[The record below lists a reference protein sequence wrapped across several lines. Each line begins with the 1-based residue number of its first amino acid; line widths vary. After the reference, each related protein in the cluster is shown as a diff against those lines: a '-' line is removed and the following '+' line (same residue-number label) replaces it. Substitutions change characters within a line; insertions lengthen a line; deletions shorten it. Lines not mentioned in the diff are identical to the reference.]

1 MLFNGNNILIS
12 FSCQQFQC
20 ENFEIIENDEIG
32 SEKECVAEFHSTL
45 STDVVYCPYCGGK
58 VSICG
63 EETAYLKDM
72 PIFVGVP
79 QGCLV
84 HYHRYRCKNCGK
96 KSTENISLSYP
107 GTRVTNRAARW
118 VESLL
123 KFGMTISAVSNI
135 TGIHWDTIRKIH
147 KDSMELFL
155 TERRNE
161 QKRNG
166 YKPKYLAVD
175 EFAIHKGH
183 TYATCVMDLV
193 EGDVIW
199 VGKGRSMEDFAAFFR
214 ETDMEYLSEVK
225 AVAMDMNASYN
236 NLVEANMPYAEIV
249 YDRYHMQA
257 QFGRD
262 VLGSVRLEEARSHQA
277 RAKELDARID
287 ETSDRSK
294 KEELKAEAKEQRQL
308 YSNLKKSR
316 WTLLMNSANL
326 SEGKL
331 DGLNRILNDHANLA
345 VCYAMKEEMCDLF
358 ELTDEIEARSRWS
371 AWFEAAKNSNIP
383 ALVKF
388 ASQKERRLEGL
399 IAHSRHPISTGK
411 LEGLNNKIKV
421 CKRIGYGYRDD
432 DYFFTLIRF
441 VSLPSV
447 RLH

>member
-12 FSCQQFQC
+12 FSCQQYQC
-20 ENFEIIENDEIG
+20 NNYEIFENNETGIEE
-32 SEKECVAEFHSTL
+32 ECLARFHSTL
-45 STDVVYCPYCGGK
+45 STEVVCCPYCGGK
-58 VSICG
+58 VNICG
-63 EETAYLKDM
+63 EETTYLKDM
-72 PIFVGVP
+72 PIFAGIP

-84 HYHRYRCKNCGK
+84 NYHRYRCNECRK
-96 KSTENISLSYP
+96 KFTEDVSLSYP

-118 VESLL
+118 IETLL
-123 KFGMTISAVSNI
+123 KCGMTTSAVNRI

-147 KDSMELFL
+147 KDTMEKSLA
-155 TERRNE
+155 ERKAE
-161 QKRNG
+161 LKAKG
-166 YKPKYLAVD
+166 YRPEYLAVD

-183 TYATCVMDLV
+183 TYATCVLDLV

-214 ETDMEYLSEVK
+214 ETDMEYLSKVK

-236 NLVEANMPYAEIV
+236 KLIEANMPHAEIV

-262 VLGSVRLEEARSHQA
+262 VLGSVRLEEARSHQTA
-277 RAKELDARID
+277 AKELDVKVA
-287 ETSDRSK
+287 ETPDSSERK
-294 KEELKAEAKEQRQL
+294 QLKAEAREQRHL
-308 YSNLKKSR
+308 YTALKKSR
-316 WTLLMNSANL
+316 WTLLMNSENL
-326 SEGKL
+326 PDWKL
-331 DGLNRILNDHANLA
+331 NDLNQILNDHANLA

-358 ELTDEIEARSRWS
+358 ELTNENEARTRWT
-371 AWFEAAKNSNIP
+371 AWFEAAKASDIP
-383 ALVKF
+383 ALIKF

-441 VSLPSV
+441 ISLPSL